1 MLRLS
6 PPRSTRR
13 VPSWPAVLLAC
24 ALSVLLLAAVHCS
37 SYLSNDGHRHLSLSA
52 PAVPDGHAEP
62 SGEQEH
68 PDRPQHDHGAAC
80 ASPCLNTWASANEVQ
95 RPADGSAAPSSSV
108 LGVLPVEQVAASA
121 AFGSGRSPIARTG
134 RSTLAG
140 VCRWRI

>member
-1 MLRLS
+1 MLRPP

-13 VPSWPAVLLAC
+13 VAAVLLSC

-52 PAVPDGHAEP
+52 PAAPDGHTEP

-80 ASPCLNTWASANEVQ
+80 ASPCLTTWASANEVQ
-95 RPADGSAAPSSSV
+95 RPADGPAALASSE
-108 LGVLPVEQVAASA
+108 LRVLPVEQVASA
-121 AFGSGRSPIARTG
+121 AFGSSRSSIARTG
-134 RSTLAG
+134 RSMLAD